1 MRSSRAASRALAAI
15 IGASI
20 AVAVLASCGG
30 DGGGGADTADLTVEQ
45 RLGLEAAQHAG
56 CASCH
61 GASFDGG
68 VAPTWRGL
76 AGSEVTLADGSTVVA
91 DSAYLTESIADP
103 AAKLVDGYDI
113 VMPRNGLTPD
123 EIARIVTYIEAL
135 G

>member
-1 MRSSRAASRALAAI
+1 MIAAASLAA
-15 IGASI
+15 
-20 AVAVLASCGG
+20 AVLASCGG
-30 DGGGGADTADLTVEQ
+30 DAADGGADTADLTVEQ

-76 AGSEVTLADGSTVVA
+76 AGAVVTLADGSTVVA
-91 DSAYLTESIADP
+91 DTAYLTESIADP

-113 VMPRNGLTPD
+113 VMPRNGLSAD
-123 EIARIVTYIEAL
+123 EIARIVAYIEAL